1 MKILEKIMAPLF
13 KKTLFRI
20 RKLQRPL
27 ASEQNRKKEF
37 FAKSSLRMLTVVSTV
52 VIVVAVVFSSR
63 LPVSFLINEGDISS
77 EDIYAPFDFSYTSGV
92 DEKQTKLAQDEAERA
107 VYETYSLNDNV
118 LNSALKRLDDFFIL
132 VKELKDTSIDDEA
145 SRAVLLE
152 RIKEASGIHLKDNEI
167 ILLLEIDDIE
177 RVKSYSEEALKAA
190 YSQPVISRDDKN
202 RLSVSGKDRISIYD
216 ISNKEKK
223 DADILDMHAKEAA
236 AGEMEK
242 TLSSYDIADKK
253 VKALLSRMLSA
264 WILPNLE
271 FNKDETDISRRQARS
286 SVEPSYITEE
296 RLKGEVIIRKG
307 QRITRAHVTQLDAV
321 SSQTAPGDTFSQLLG
336 IALIVCLLLFAM
348 FVFIKI
354 FEFKIY
360 SQEKL
365 FALICIFVI
374 LTALS
379 SRAIAVS
386 PLPSL
391 FLPLAAVPMLLTLLI
406 GGHVAAI
413 TLVIISVIAALVA
426 GIKFNVFLVGLIGG
440 ITAIC
445 AVYNARSRSRIIR
458 AGFYVGIMNF
468 VVISTI
474 GVISNF
480 EIHVFLRQALWGM
493 ASGITSSAIA
503 MIFLPLF
510 ESIFKITT
518 DIRLLELADLNHPLL
533 KDMVTRA
540 TGTYHHSII
549 VGNLAEAAAEAIGA
563 NALLCRIGAYYHD
576 IGKIEKAEYFAE
588 NEQVPSESHKGLSPS
603 MSSLVITNHVKDG
616 EELAEKYKLGPA
628 IKDIIKQHHGTS
640 IITYFYHQAIE
651 KKKQHQVVTDASFRY
666 SGPKPQSKESAI
678 VMFADSVEAASRL
691 IQEPTP
697 QKLKELVRKIINNK
711 FMDRQLDECDLTLK
725 DISRISESFVK
736 ILTGTYHSRVKYPD
750 IKKTN
755 NGNTAG
761 K

>member
-1 MKILEKIMAPLF
+1 MAPLF

-20 RKLQRPL
+20 RKLERPL
-27 ASEQNRKKEF
+27 AYEQNRKKEF
-37 FAKSSLRMLTVVSTV
+37 FAKISLRMLTAVSTV
-52 VIVVAVVFSSR
+52 LIVVAVVFSSR
-63 LPVSFLINEGDISS
+63 LPVSFLINEGDISF

-92 DEKQTKLAQDEAERA
+92 DEKQTKLMQDQAEAA
-107 VYETYSLNDNV
+107 VYEVYSMNDNV
-118 LNSALKRLDDFFIL
+118 LNAALKRLNDFFIL
-132 VKELKDTSIDDEA
+132 VKELKDSNTDDEA
-145 SRAVLLE
+145 SRAVFLE
-152 RIKEASGIHLKDNEI
+152 KIREASGVNLKDNEI
-167 ILLLEIDDIE
+167 MLLLEIDDVA
-177 RVKSYSEEALKAA
+177 RVKSYSEEAFKSA
-190 YSQPVISRDDKN
+190 YSQPIISHDDKN
-202 RLSVSGKDRISIYD
+202 RLSLSGKDRISIYD
-216 ISNKEKK
+216 ATGKKKIDVNIFDIYTKET
-223 DADILDMHAKEAA
+223 AA
-236 AGEMEK
+236 IGMEK
-242 TLSSYDIADKK
+242 NLLSYDIADKK
-253 VKALLSRMLSA
+253 EKALLSSMLST
-264 WILPNLE
+264 WILPNIV
-271 FNKDETDISRRQARS
+271 FNKDETGIIRRQARS
-286 SVEPSYITEE
+286 SVEPLYITEE
-296 RLKGEVIIRKG
+296 RLKGEAIIRKG
-307 QRITRAHVTQLDAV
+307 QKITRAHVTQLDAV

-354 FEFKIY
+354 FEPEIY

-365 FALICIFVI
+365 FALISIFVI

-379 SRAIAVS
+379 ARAIAAS

-391 FLPLAAVPMLLTLLI
+391 FLPLAAAPMLLTLLI

-413 TLVIISVIAALVA
+413 TLVVISVIAALVA
-426 GIKFNVFLVGLIGG
+426 GIQFDVFLVALIGG

-445 AVYNARSRSRIIR
+445 AVYSARSRSRIIM

-468 VVISTI
+468 VVISAI
-474 GVISNF
+474 GVMSNF
-480 EIHVFLRQALWGM
+480 EIHVFLRQASWGM
-493 ASGITSSAIA
+493 ASGIMSAAIA

-510 ESIFKITT
+510 EWIFKITT

-533 KDMVTRA
+533 KDMVTKA

-651 KKKQHQVVTDASFRY
+651 KRSQNQVVTDASFRY
-666 SGPKPQSKESAI
+666 PGPKPQSRESAI

-697 QKLKELVRKIINNK
+697 QKLKELVRKIINSK

-750 IKKTN
+750 IKKSN